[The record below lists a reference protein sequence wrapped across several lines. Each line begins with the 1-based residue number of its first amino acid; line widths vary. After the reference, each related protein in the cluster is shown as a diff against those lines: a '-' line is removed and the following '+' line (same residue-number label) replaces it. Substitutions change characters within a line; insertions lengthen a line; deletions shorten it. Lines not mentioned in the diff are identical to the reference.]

1 VTTLDLQMSEARDR
15 RGFDPKW
22 LIIGSVVVIVAWLA
36 LVPLGFL
43 VWQSFMTPTS
53 AAAEAEFTFGNYWE
67 VYTSGETLRL
77 FGNSTTYAL
86 GSAIL
91 ALVVG
96 TGLAWVCER
105 TNTPFRS
112 FFYAL
117 SIVPMFMPGILF
129 VTAWIMLAS
138 PNIGIFNLLLQRAF
152 DTDYVFVDIYS
163 LTGMIWV
170 DGIQH
175 APLAF
180 LLMSAALRTMD
191 PALEESALMSG
202 ASVWQVARRITLK
215 LALPAAAA
223 AFLILFVRALES
235 FETPALL
242 GLPVGIEVFTSAIW
256 EALHGYPSDIGLGST
271 YAVTLLALTA
281 GGIYWQSRLAQNA
294 SRYATVTGKGFRP
307 RVMDLGRWRYVT
319 AALFTL
325 YSLLVIGLPFLI
337 LVWSSLQR
345 YYAVPSWE
353 ALQNVSLASYQAV
366 LQFPSVGTAVW
377 NSVFLALA
385 SATLVML
392 LTAVICWIVLR
403 TQIRGRWILDNIAT
417 MPLVMPGIVLGLSVM
432 ICYLIIGGGIYG
444 TVWILLIAYM
454 TRFLPYGMR
463 FNSAAML
470 KIHKELEESAALSG
484 ASWFTTFYRVVLP
497 LLKPGLIAGWIYIV
511 IISVRELSSSILLY
525 SPGSEV
531 IAVVLWELWQNGQ
544 YTQLSAFGVMLI
556 LCLFVFVMIAQLIS
570 RRVGIREV

>member
-1 VTTLDLQMSEARDR
+1 MATLGLELERSSASRN
-15 RGFDPKW
+15 FDPKW
-22 LIIGSVVVIVAWLA
+22 LIMGFVVLVVAWLA

-43 VWQSFMTPTS
+43 LWQSFMTPAS
-53 AAAEAEFTFGNYWE
+53 AAAEAEFTFRNYLE
-67 VYTSGETLRL
+67 VYTSSETLRL
-77 FGNSTTYAL
+77 FGNSTIYAL
-86 GSAIL
+86 GSSIL
-91 ALVVG
+91 ALVIG

-105 TNTPFRS
+105 TNTPFKS

-152 DTDYVFVDIYS
+152 DTSYVFVDIYT
-163 LTGMIWV
+163 LTGMMWV

-180 LLMSAALRTMD
+180 LLMSATLKTMD
-191 PALEESALMSG
+191 PSLEESALMSG
-202 ASVWQVARRITLK
+202 ASVFAVARRITLK

-271 YAVTLLALTA
+271 YAVTRLALTA
-281 GGIYWQSRLAQNA
+281 GGIYWQSRLARNA
-294 SRYATVTGKGFRP
+294 GRYATVTGKGFRP

-319 AALFTL
+319 AGLFIL
-325 YSLLVIGLPFLI
+325 YSLLVIGLPFLV
-337 LVWSSLQR
+337 LLWSSMQR
-345 YYAVPSWE
+345 YYSVPSWD
-353 ALQNVSLASYQAV
+353 ALQNISFDSYRAV
-366 LQFPSVGTAVW
+366 LAFPSVGTAVW
-377 NSVFLALA
+377 NSVMLALA
-385 SATLVML
+385 SATAVML

-417 MPLVMPGIVLGLSVM
+417 MPLVMPGIVLGLSIM
-432 ICYLIIGGGIYG
+432 ICYLVIGGGIYG
-444 TVWILLIAYM
+444 TIWILLIAYM

-463 FNSAAML
+463 FNSSAML

-556 LCLFVFVMIAQLIS
+556 AGLFVFVLLAQLIS